1 MLYSTS
7 SSYFLTNMAKL
18 RLFFVLLLPLTVS
31 SVTEVTLVKTIGSK
45 PDVTPIC
52 TNETQQIITLV
63 VCKIRTQMRGEEC
76 RLLFRYGQDF
86 VHECDSRFRLMME
99 NQTIFLYLTSL
110 TPVDS
115 GNFTCECTH
124 PGDTYILHLNITVE
138 DVVED
143 EDDRN
148 STLTLSVLIGVTTV
162 TIITGVILGLIY
174 RTKCNGGCSRSATS
188 GLSVCEPPGSLDL
201 ADPDDL
207 YTSLQQPES
216 DLYQTISNPA
226 RILMTVPVDNQEING
241 GETDS
246 SWDIYENISTKE

>member
-7 SSYFLTNMAKL
+7 SSCFLTSMAKL

-31 SVTEVTLVKTIGSK
+31 SDTEETLVKNIGNK

-52 TNETQQIITLV
+52 TNETQQIIILV

-76 RLLFRYGQDF
+76 RLTYYLGKGFIP
-86 VHECDSRFRLMME
+86 ECDSRFTLMME
-99 NQTIFLYLTSL
+99 NQTMFLHLTSL

-124 PGDTYILHLNITVE
+124 PGGTYILYLNITVE

-143 EDDRN
+143 EDVRN
-148 STLTLSVLIGVTTV
+148 ATLTLSVLIGVTTV

-174 RTKCNGGCSRSATS
+174 RTKFNGCSRSTTS